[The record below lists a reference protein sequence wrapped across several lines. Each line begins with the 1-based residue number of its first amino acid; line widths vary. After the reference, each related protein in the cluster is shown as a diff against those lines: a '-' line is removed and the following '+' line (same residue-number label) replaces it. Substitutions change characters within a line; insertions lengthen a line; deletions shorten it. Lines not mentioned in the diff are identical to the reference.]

1 MLKTSLLRSLGQS
14 LRLSSDVVLRINF
27 SAAAA
32 AVAASARVQHAVV
45 GTATITQQQHQEP
58 DQQQQEQQQ
67 QQAKRVDPFTSA
79 MQNKTE
85 KELMEQMLRQAEEQV
100 LAEDAAEQVQ
110 NNLCLPIVALSQL
123 VQLLVPSDADWL
135 PGR

>member
-14 LRLSSDVVLRINF
+14 SRLSSDVVLRINF
-27 SAAAA
+27 SAAA

-45 GTATITQQQHQEP
+45 GTATITQQQNQEP